1 MLIPPEK
8 LSSLYEQIIKNA
20 LGCEGQGT
28 SIYIFVSNEADSL
41 CALKMLTVI
50 SYPNL
55 TFSYR
60 LCLNQTKCSITAFQC
75 SPTCTF

>member
-28 SIYIFVSNEADSL
+28 SIYIFVSNESDSL

-50 SYPNL
+50 KYPD
-55 TFSYR
+55 F
-60 LCLNQTKCSITAFQC
+60 KFFI
-75 SPTCTF
+75 